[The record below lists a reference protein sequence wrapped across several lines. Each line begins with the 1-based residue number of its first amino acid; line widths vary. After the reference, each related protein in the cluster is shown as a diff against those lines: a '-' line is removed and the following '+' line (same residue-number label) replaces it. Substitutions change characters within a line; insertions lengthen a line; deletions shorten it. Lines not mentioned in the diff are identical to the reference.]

1 MWTRF
6 LLRWPLISMA
16 MGMDRA
22 SMTPQVPT
30 IPPAPRSIQK
40 GTPLKHLLGQEAI
53 AYLASNIQYV
63 QPDFPVNRFC
73 EFAFTGIEP
82 LSIMQRGLHI
92 AKALREVLP
101 GDYEE
106 SLQVLMASLTPEK
119 SDTEDL
125 GVAGFFYLPHSFFIS
140 EYGQDEHHNS
150 GNDPF
155 EASMLALHALTKR
168 FTSEFAIRTFL
179 IQQQA
184 RTLEMV
190 DQWITD
196 PNPHVRR
203 LCSEGTRPRLPWGKR
218 LPSFVADPR
227 PTLPILESLKD
238 DPSLYVRRSVA
249 NHLGDI
255 AKDHPE
261 LVYATCERWMRSGAS
276 TDLLWLIR
284 HAVRY
289 PAKHGDARA
298 LKIRAASC

>member
-1 MWTRF
+1 
-6 LLRWPLISMA
+6 
-16 MGMDRA
+16 
-22 SMTPQVPT
+22 MTPRLPT

-40 GTPLKHLLGQEAI
+40 GTPLKHLLGQDAI
-53 AYLASNIQYV
+53 ACLAHNIQYV
-63 QPDFPVNRFC
+63 DAGFPVSRFC
-73 EFAFTGIEP
+73 ESARAGLEQLT
-82 LSIMQRGLHI
+82 IMQRGLHI
-92 AKALREVLP
+92 AKALHEFLP
-101 GDYEE
+101 GSYEQAI
-106 SLQVLMASLTPEK
+106 QVLMASLTPEK
-119 SDTEDL
+119 SEADEL
-125 GVAGFFYLPHSFFIS
+125 GLAGFFYLPHGFFVS
-140 EYGQDEHHNS
+140 EYGQDGQHNS
-150 GNDPF
+150 DNDPF
-155 EASMLALHALTKR
+155 ETSMLALHAVTTR

-184 RTLEMV
+184 RTLEKV
-190 DQWITD
+190 AQWITD

-218 LPSFVADPR
+218 IASFVADPG

-261 LVYATCERWMRSGAS
+261 LVYSICERWMRSGAS
-276 TDLLWLIR
+276 TDLQWLIR

-298 LKIRAASC
+298 RKIRAAAC

>member
-1 MWTRF
+1 M
-6 LLRWPLISMA
+6 LRLPQISMG
-16 MGMDRA
+16 MGIDRA
-22 SMTPQVPT
+22 IMTPRIPT
-30 IPPAPRSIQK
+30 LPPAPRSIQK

-53 AYLASNIQYV
+53 ACLAQNIQYV
-63 QPDFPVNRFC
+63 DPDFPASRFC
-73 EFAFTGIEP
+73 ESALTGIEQ

-92 AKALREVLP
+92 AKALHAFLP
-101 GDYEE
+101 GNYEE
-106 SLQVLMASLTPEK
+106 AVQILMASLTPEK
-119 SDTEDL
+119 SDAEDL
-125 GVAGFFYLPHSFFIS
+125 GTAGFFYLPHGFFVS
-140 EYGQDEHHNS
+140 EYGQDEQHNS

-155 EASMLALHALTKR
+155 ETSMLALHALTRR
-168 FTSEFAIRTFL
+168 FTAEFAIRTFL
-179 IQQQA
+179 MAQQE
-184 RTLEMV
+184 RTLEKV
-190 DQWITD
+190 DQWMAD

-218 LPSFVADPR
+218 IVAFVANPS

-261 LVYATCERWMRSGAS
+261 LVYAICERWMRSGAS
-276 TDLLWLIR
+276 ADMQWLIR

-298 LKIRAASC
+298 RKIREAAC

>member
-1 MWTRF
+1 MT
-6 LLRWPLISMA
+6 LGI
-16 MGMDRA
+16 DRA
-22 SMTPQVPT
+22 TMTPRVPT

-40 GTPLKHLLGQEAI
+40 GTPLKHLLGQEALEC
-53 AYLASNIQYV
+53 LAQNIQYV
-63 QPDFPVNRFC
+63 DPDFPASRFY
-73 EFAFTGIEP
+73 ESAWTGIEP

-92 AKALREVLP
+92 AKALHDVLP
-101 GDYEE
+101 GNYE
-106 SLQVLMASLTPEK
+106 QAVQILMASLTPEK
-119 SDTEDL
+119 PDADDL

-140 EYGQDEHHNS
+140 QYGQDEQHNS
-150 GNDPF
+150 GSDPF
-155 EASMLALHALTKR
+155 ETSMLALHALTMR

-179 IQQQA
+179 IKQQQ
-184 RTLEMV
+184 RTLKKV

-218 LPSFVADPR
+218 IPSFVADPR

-261 LVYATCERWMRSGAS
+261 LVYATCERWLKDGAS
-276 TDLLWLIR
+276 TDLMWLIR

-289 PAKHGDARA
+289 PAKQGDARA
-298 LKIRAASC
+298 RKIRAATC

>member
-1 MWTRF
+1 
-6 LLRWPLISMA
+6 MA

-22 SMTPQVPT
+22 TMTHQVPT
-30 IPPAPRSIQK
+30 IPPAPSSIQK

-53 AYLASNIQYV
+53 QCLAQNV
-63 QPDFPVNRFC
+63 QTVDPDFSASRFC
-73 EFAFTGIEP
+73 ESALAGLEP
-82 LSIMQRGLHI
+82 LAIMQRGLHI
-92 AKALREVLP
+92 AKSLHAFLP
-101 GDYEE
+101 GNYEE
-106 SLQVLMASLTPEK
+106 AVQLLMASLTPEK
-119 SDTEDL
+119 SDTEEMGL
-125 GVAGFFYLPHSFFIS
+125 AGFFYLPHSFFVS
-140 EYGQDEHHNS
+140 EYGQHEQHNG

-155 EASMLALHALTKR
+155 ETSMLALHALTTR

-179 IQQQA
+179 IQQQE
-184 RTLEMV
+184 RTLQKV

-218 LPSFVADPR
+218 IPSFVANPR
-227 PTLPILESLKD
+227 PTLPILESLKN

-276 TDLLWLIR
+276 ADLQWLIR

-289 PAKHGDARA
+289 PAKQGDARA
-298 LKIRAASC
+298 RKIREAAC

>member
-1 MWTRF
+1 
-6 LLRWPLISMA
+6 
-16 MGMDRA
+16 
-22 SMTPQVPT
+22 MTPQVPT

-73 EFAFTGIEP
+73 DFALTGIEP

-125 GVAGFFYLPHSFFIS
+125 GMAGFFYLPHSFYIS
-140 EYGQDEHHNS
+140 EYGQDDQHN
-150 GNDPF
+150 GGIDPF
-155 EASMLALHALTKR
+155 ETSMLALHALTKR

-179 IQQQA
+179 IQQQE
-184 RTLEMV
+184 RTLKTV
-190 DQWITD
+190 GQWITD

-218 LPSFVADPR
+218 IPSFVADPS
-227 PTLPILESLKD
+227 PTLPILEALKND
-238 DPSLYVRRSVA
+238 ASLYVRRSVA

-255 AKDHPE
+255 AKDHPD
-261 LVYATCERWMRSGAS
+261 LVFTTCESWLQEGAS
-276 TDLLWLIR
+276 ADLQWLIR

-289 PAKHGDARA
+289 PAKQGDARA
-298 LKIRAASC
+298 RKIRATAC